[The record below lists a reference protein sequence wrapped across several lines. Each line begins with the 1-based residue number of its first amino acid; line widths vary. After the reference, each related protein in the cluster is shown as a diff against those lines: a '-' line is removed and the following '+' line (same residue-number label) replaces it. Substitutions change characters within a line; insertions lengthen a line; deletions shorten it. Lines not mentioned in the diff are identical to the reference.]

1 MIKKNRIIPYGTLF
15 SYVAQ
20 ALLDYL
26 QISLVIVFGLWHLIY
41 VDMLYH
47 SWCIILCLTLDIVI
61 VI

>member
-1 MIKKNRIIPYGTLF
+1 MIKKNRIIPYGALF

-26 QISLVIVFGLWHLIY
+26 QISLVIVFGFWHLIY
-41 VDMLYH
+41 VDML
-47 SWCIILCLTLDIVI
+47 WCIILCLTLDIVI